1 MPKLKIEDFTENHLE
16 VICEIINRGNQAE
29 IKKERENVVIVEIKR
44 SALIKSPIDQVT
56 RVA

>member
-44 SALIKSPIDQVT
+44 SALIKSPID
-56 RVA
+56 